1 MKRIWI
7 LFQFAVMVCSK
18 MEATYNF
25 FFKKKRKTNGKFF
38 IKLKISF
45 QLPGTKNLDGE

>member
-25 FFKKKRKTNGKFF
+25 FLKKKKKDKWEVFY
-38 IKLKISF
+38 K
-45 QLPGTKNLDGE
+45 TKNKLSVTWN

>member
-7 LFQFAVMVCSK
+7 LCQFAMMVFSK

-25 FFKKKRKTNGKFF
+25 KK
-38 IKLKISF
+38 ILKDKWEVF
-45 QLPGTKNLDGE
+45 YKTKNKLSVTWN